1 MRRYL
6 KNWKVMLWLFLI
18 VASIL
23 LIVTNGIK
31 FGIDFKGGTLFQI
44 HLAEKVKD
52 PKVVESIVATIERR
66 LDWTGLKD
74 VKVSA
79 WGAAEGVEFIIAQI
93 AETDPKEVEKIENL
107 LLKQGK
113 FEVMLDGNIMFVGED
128 ILQIHKEIAKGYNY
142 RRISSQ
148 LYEWTLPF
156 TLTEEG
162 ARKFTKAAFH
172 KCRPIGYGEKGME
185 YECKRTYFF
194 IDRPQNS
201 IIIMPYSLYEKD
213 KQLLLQ
219 GLDAYGIPPNTSIG
233 ELKLNIGIP
242 LIFIDENF
250 SSKLKEYIGKYKSAI
265 IPANIEDDIKKEL
278 IKKGFKIKEYK
289 VEENVPWLWKVS
301 GAKSVIS
308 LSEEVTNNKPYVE
321 KFEDAKIFS
330 NLVIRGYATNA
341 KDAKR
346 ELENITIILES
357 GSLPVAVENISN
369 EIISPLLGREFLFY
383 AGLIGLFALITV
395 AIIIFIRYKIVKLV
409 VPILVV
415 ALSEALLVLG
425 FASAISWNLDLA
437 SVTGIL
443 AAIGTGV
450 DDQIIITD
458 ELTRGKKE
466 VIKLSLLQRIKNAFF
481 IIFAAAA
488 TTIATMSPLIVFG
501 FGMGKLVGFAIT
513 TIVGVLI
520 GVLITRPAY
529 SEIIKQIL
537 E

>member
-1 MRRYL
+1 MRRFL
-6 KNWKVMLWLFLI
+6 QNWKITLWLFLI

-23 LIVTNGIK
+23 LIVTNGLK

-52 PKVVESIVATIERR
+52 PRTVESIVATIERR

-79 WGAAEGVEFIIAQI
+79 WGSAEGVEFIIAQI
-93 AETDPKEVEKIENL
+93 AETNPKEVEKIENL

-113 FEVMLDGNIMFVGED
+113 FEVMLDGNVMFVGED
-128 ILQIHKEIAKGYNY
+128 ILQIHKEISKGYNY
-142 RRISSQ
+142 RRISKD

-162 ARKFTKAAFH
+162 AKKFTYAAFH
-172 KCRPIGYGEKGME
+172 KCRPIGYAEGGMQ
-185 YECKRTYFF
+185 YECKKTYFF
-194 IDRPQNS
+194 IDRPTNS
-201 IIIMPYSLYEKD
+201 IIVMTRKLYERD
-213 KQLLLQ
+213 KQLLMQ
-219 GLDAYGIPPNTSIG
+219 GLEAYGIPQNTSIK
-233 ELKLNIGIP
+233 ELKLNIAVPI
-242 LIFIDENF
+242 IISDENSF
-250 SSKLKEYIGKYKSAI
+250 SSELEKYKGKYKFAI
-265 IPANIEDDIKKEL
+265 VAEDVPEEVKSEIEKA
-278 IKKGFKIKEYK
+278 GYKIKE
-289 VEENVPWLWKVS
+289 VSISEEPWLWKVS

-321 KFEDAKIFS
+321 KIEDAKIFS
-330 NLVIRGYATNA
+330 NLVIRGYA
-341 KDAKR
+341 KDAKEAKK
-346 ELENITIILES
+346 ELENLTIILES

-369 EIISPLLGREFLFY
+369 ETISPLLGKEFLFY
-383 AGLIGLFALITV
+383 AGLIGLFALIVV
-395 AIIIFIRYKIVKLV
+395 AIIIFIRYRVVKLV
-409 VPILVV
+409 LPIIAV

-425 FASAISWNLDLA
+425 FASLINWNLDLA

-458 ELTRGKKE
+458 ELSRSKE
-466 VIKLSLLQRIKNAFF
+466 ETIKLSLLQRIKNAFF

-488 TTIATMSPLIVFG
+488 TTIATMSPLIIFG

-529 SEIIKQIL
+529 SEIVKLIL